1 MLYCGLLEEG
11 SLQELSFWGVALL
24 STDSSSASPVLA
36 SLVLLLVQKGIITKW
51 SKTMIQSLTDA

>member
-36 SLVLLLVQKGIITKW
+36 SLVLLLVQKGIITK
-51 SKTMIQSLTDA
+51 